1 MVALLLK
8 RSPLFYSIFF
18 SVALL
23 TCSGLNWAA
32 ENTTMGVTAG
42 DEPAPLQPV
51 LQDPNDVNP
60 VFTQPSLQP
69 DSVGAKSSSQEALEA
84 KAVLVDIVSDKLEY
98 DKAVNLYT
106 ATGTVHVVIS
116 EQNSELIADKVIYDP
131 SKEFMIAKGNVII
144 DKRGQKTYGT
154 YAKIDL
160 TRKSALIDDAVTL
173 VNKVRVK
180 ARKAFVDPDFVQ
192 LENGKLVIRQS
203 DFVGIAPNGPSNS
216 GSSSALSPALSG
228 RGKPA
233 QKQTLSASSEKP
245 KVKSGFHFGRPIDP
259 TTLLEPS
266 LGDLAGSVHFP
277 LDEAATQA
285 SSSPQ
290 SIIGTDAPDFQSDLE
305 ATAKGDGTGTGNNF
319 RILAKQVDVVQ
330 GTDRFNEINVRNP
343 DLYYKQHKLFPLPDQ
358 KFGQDKNT
366 DSLYNLG
373 PPIGNS
379 PDLGGFYGGPS
390 ASFRLGQGVARI
402 SPLLSLGGGGRRFR
416 SRQSFEKKGFAP
428 GIGGLIQYQSSTSL
442 LNLAYNSHINQPLI
456 YAEKRFNENR
466 DRLRVT
472 LNEDYNQGF
481 FGYERP
487 FWSAQIA
494 DSRVLSEFG
503 NFQLSTFAS
512 AGVLHDE
519 FYPTNTPKYFV
530 KAPKNATPE
539 TAGRIQLQA
548 QIRNQQPLLSI
559 GQHFNLGAAAQF
571 GLSGYSTGDILGI
584 ARAGPIANLQFKR
597 WQSATGYFAA
607 VTSGRSP
614 FVFDQYYRGS
624 SYVFLGNTVKVNQ
637 YLTVGLHQDLNL
649 NRSNA
654 RNDLLVG
661 NQFFVLF
668 GPKNVKFNLGYDF
681 IRQRSYF
688 GINFPGDGDTT
699 VFYDRMKIY
708 QPVQYDTPPRPINGN
723 PVSSN
728 ETSLPKL
735 KETNSAETPPGE
747 TPPSVDVDVS
757 TGEVTGM
764 PN

>member
-1 MVALLLK
+1 
-8 RSPLFYSIFF
+8 
-18 SVALL
+18 
-23 TCSGLNWAA
+23 
-32 ENTTMGVTAG
+32 MGVTAG
-42 DEPAPLQPV
+42 DEPVSPEPI
-51 LQDPNDVNP
+51 LQDPSDVNP
-60 VFTQPSLQP
+60 IFTQPGFQP
-69 DSVGAKSSSQEALEA
+69 DSAGVKSSPKDALEA

-192 LENGKLVIRQS
+192 LENGKLVIRQA
-203 DFVGIAPNGPSNS
+203 DFAGNS
-216 GSSSALSPALSG
+216 ANASSLSG
-228 RGKPA
+228 LSKPTLK
-233 QKQTLSASSEKP
+233 QKLSTSTAKP
-245 KVKSGFHFGRPIDP
+245 KIKSGFQLGKPIDP

-266 LGDLAGSVHFP
+266 LGDLASSVHFP
-277 LDEAATQA
+277 LDSAEAQAT
-285 SSSPQ
+285 STPQ
-290 SIIGTDAPDFQSDLE
+290 SIIGSDAPDFQSDLE

-330 GTDRFNEINVRNP
+330 GTDRFNEINIRTP

-366 DSLYNLG
+366 DSLYNMG
-373 PPIGNS
+373 PPIGSN

-390 ASFRLGQGVARI
+390 VSFRLGEGVARI

-428 GIGGLIQYQSSTSL
+428 GVGGLIQYQSSTSL

-466 DRLRVT
+466 DRIRIT
-472 LNEDYNQGF
+472 LNDDYNQGF

-519 FYPTNTPKYFV
+519 FYPTNTPKFFV

-548 QIRNQQPLLSI
+548 QIRNQEPLLRI
-559 GQHFNLGAAAQF
+559 GEHFNLGAAAQF
-571 GLSGYSTGDILGI
+571 GLSGYSTGDLLGI
-584 ARAGPIANLQFKR
+584 ARAGPIANLQFKK
-597 WQSATGYFAA
+597 WQSSTGYFAA

-649 NRSNA
+649 NRNNA

-668 GPKNVKFNLGYDF
+668 GPKNMKFNLGYDF

-708 QPVQYDTPPRPINGN
+708 QPVQYDTPPKPIGGSA
-723 PVSSN
+723 VSSSVNSPVPGAN
-728 ETSLPKL
+728 ESSLPK
-735 KETNSAETPPGE
+735 SAETPSG
-747 TPPSVDVDVS
+747 DADVS
-757 TGEVTGM
+757 TGEITGM